1 MLEDVQGRP
10 DDRQLPIGEVG
21 IRGLRYP
28 ATVWERDHGSQATV
42 AESSMSVHLRD
53 DVKGAHLSR
62 FVEVLEDS
70 GATLSP
76 QAVPLILDKLRQR
89 LTSQRAEFRAD
100 FPYFMRRSAPV
111 TGATAR
117 MDYQCHLSGRSD
129 GQETLTTV
137 GVRVPVTSVC
147 PCSKAISDYGAHN
160 QRGNITLR
168 VRPRDEADG
177 PTVVWLEDLI
187 EIAEASASSPVFPL
201 LKRPDERY
209 VTMQA
214 YDHPVF
220 VEDMVRAAANALG
233 ADDRMAWFSVE
244 AINDES
250 IHNHAAFAR
259 LDSTQLQFHHRD
271 DPAVPRTAEACGV

>member
-1 MLEDVQGRP
+1 MHLGMHLPGGGYMTLADVQGRP
-10 DDRQLPIGEVG
+10 DDRHLPIGEVG

-28 ATVWERDHGSQATV
+28 ATVWDREHGSQSTV
-42 AESSMSVHLRD
+42 AEISMSVHLRD

-62 FVEVLEDS
+62 FVEILEDS

-76 QAVPLILDKLRQR
+76 RAVPLILDQLRQR
-89 LTSQRAEFRAD
+89 LTSQRAGFRAD
-100 FPYFMRRSAPV
+100 FPYFMRKSAPV
-111 TGATAR
+111 TGATAP
-117 MDYQCHLSGRSD
+117 MEYQGHLSGRSD

-160 QRGNITLR
+160 QRGYITLR
-168 VRPRDEADG
+168 VRPRDEPSG
-177 PTVVWLEDLI
+177 PIMVWLEDLI

-201 LKRPDERY
+201 LKRPDERF

-220 VEDMVRAAANALG
+220 VEDMVRAAASALG
-233 ADDRMAWFSVE
+233 DDDRVAWFNIE
-244 AINDES
+244 AVNDES

-259 LDSTQLQFHHRD
+259 
-271 DPAVPRTAEACGV
+271 

>member
-1 MLEDVQGRP
+1 MLDDVQGRP
-10 DDRQLPIGEVG
+10 DERQLPIGEVG

-28 ATVWERDHGSQATV
+28 ATVWDRERGSQATV
-42 AESSMSVHLRD
+42 AEISMSVHLRD

-62 FVEVLEDS
+62 FVEVLEDFD
-70 GATLSP
+70 ATLSP
-76 QAVPLILDKLRQR
+76 QAVPLILDQVRQR
-89 LTSQRAEFRAD
+89 LASQQAGFRAD

-117 MDYQCHLSGRSD
+117 MDYQCHLSGRGD
-129 GQETLTTV
+129 GQGTLTTV

-160 QRGNITLR
+160 QRGYITLR
-168 VRPRDEADG
+168 VRPRDRAPG
-177 PTVVWLEDLI
+177 SAMVWLEDLI

-214 YDHPVF
+214 YDRPVF
-220 VEDMVRAAANALG
+220 VEDMVRAAASALG
-233 ADDRMAWFSVE
+233 DDDRMAWFSVE
-244 AINDES
+244 ADNDES

-259 LDSTQLQFHHRD
+259 LDSAQLQLPRRD
-271 DPAVPRTAEACGV
+271 DPAVPRTAEACGG